1 MAKLKTTQFDK
12 SKYKKTE
19 EYSKSGK
26 FHLELKKQHHQS
38 NKKLKQVKFNDTKST
53 VYFNTDKHN
62 EVLSLINTPPC
73 NKDEKVFT
81 QKTHGKSYYLMNKT
95 VVSYYRKIVNETCSS
110 AN

>member
-1 MAKLKTTQFDK
+1 M
-12 SKYKKTE
+12 
-19 EYSKSGK
+19 
-26 FHLELKKQHHQS
+26 ELKKQYHQS

-81 QKTHGKSYYLMNKT
+81 QKNAW
-95 VVSYYRKIVNETCSS
+95 KIKLFDEQNGRFLLSQ
-110 AN
+110 NR